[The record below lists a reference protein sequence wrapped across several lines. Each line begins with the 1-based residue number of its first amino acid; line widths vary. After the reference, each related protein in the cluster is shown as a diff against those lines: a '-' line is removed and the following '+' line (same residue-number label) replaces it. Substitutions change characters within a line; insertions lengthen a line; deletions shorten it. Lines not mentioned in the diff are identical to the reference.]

1 MGLVALL
8 SPVCFICLLVIILN
22 LFTNTTTNNNLKLG
36 WKQRLWIVLNLLMWA
51 YELFFTI
58 VICDGVEG
66 LNVHF
71 GSGLGDLLYVF
82 TLMGMALLHIVLL
95 AIFTYNH
102 LHTFFFVV
110 LMCMPVFPLM
120 LMHLNAA
127 RGNEENGYMISGN
140 HAGLYYNSQ
149 AQYEQRMRERE
160 AEEAKKPKKPEF
172 ATQFVSYLYDA
183 EHGEGKAQNHIGRC
197 YALGDGVEQ
206 NDSLAIKWY
215 RLAAEGGYDM
225 GQRNLGV
232 CYYKGLCGLDVDYTE
247 AVKWLRK
254 AAEQGNDDA
263 QYLMGCCYKDGK
275 GVEQNDEEAFRWLRL
290 AARQEHEGA
299 QKLLRENKQVW
310 QLSNK

>member
-1 MGLVALL
+1 MAVLAFIF
-8 SPVCFICLLVIILN
+8 PICFLCLLPIMVE
-22 LFTNTTTNNNLKLG
+22 LFSNEPNKKGRKLD
-36 WKQRLWIVLNLLMWA
+36 WEKRLWIVVNLLVWA
-51 YELFFTI
+51 YEIFFTM
-58 VICDGVEG
+58 VVSNVVDG
-66 LNVHF
+66 LSVHF
-71 GSGLGDLLYVF
+71 GGGLGDLLYLF
-82 TLMGMALLHIVLL
+82 TLAGIIVLHIILL
-95 AIFTYNH
+95 AVFSYKH
-102 LHTFFFVV
+102 LHVLFFIV
-110 LMCMPVFPLM
+110 LVCMPVYPLVS
-120 LMHLNAA
+120 MHLAAA
-127 RGNEENGYMISGN
+127 RGNEANGYTIMGN
-140 HAGLYYNSQ
+140 GAGLYYDAEAYRQ
-149 AQYEQRMRERE
+149 LRLHKREL
-160 AEEAKKPKKPEF
+160 EEAAKPKKPEF
-172 ATQFVSYLYDA
+172 ATQFESYLYDA
-183 EHGEGKAQNHIGRC
+183 EHGDLWAQNHIGRC

-225 GQRNLGV
+225 SQSNLGV
-232 CYYKGLCGLDVDYTE
+232 CYYKGLCGLDIDYIE

>member
-1 MGLVALL
+1 MGLVALMI
-8 SPVCFICLLVIILN
+8 PVCFLCLLVIILN
-22 LFTNTTTNNNLKLG
+22 LFTNTTNEKNLKLG
-36 WKQRLWIVLNLLMWA
+36 WKQRLWIVLNLLIWA

-58 VICDGVEG
+58 VVCDGVEG

-71 GSGLGDLLYVF
+71 GGGLGDLIYLFILV
-82 TLMGMALLHIVLL
+82 GMALLHIVLL
-95 AIFTYNH
+95 AIFTYNR
-102 LHTFFFVV
+102 LHTFFFVI

-120 LMHLNAA
+120 LMHVSAA
-127 RGNEENGYMISGN
+127 RGNEENDYMISGN
-140 HAGLYYNSQ
+140 CAGLYYNSQ
-149 AQYEQRMRERE
+149 ARYEQRMRERE

-172 ATQFVSYLYDA
+172 ATQFESYLYDA
-183 EHGEGKAQNHIGRC
+183 EHGDLWAQNHIGRC
-197 YALGDGVEQ
+197 YALGDSVAQ

-225 GQRNLGV
+225 SQRNLGV

-263 QYLMGCCYKDGK
+263 QYLMGCCYKEGK
-275 GVEQNDEEAFRWLRL
+275 GVEQNDEEAFQWLRL
-290 AARQEHEGA
+290 AARQEHEWA

-310 QLSNK
+310 

>member
-8 SPVCFICLLVIILN
+8 LPVCFICLLVIILN
-22 LFTNTTTNNNLKLG
+22 LFTNTANNNLKLG

-51 YELFFTI
+51 YEFFFM
-58 VICDGVEG
+58 VVVCEGVEN
-66 LNVHF
+66 LRVDF
-71 GSGLGDLLYVF
+71 GGGLGDLFYIFMLAGVV
-82 TLMGMALLHIVLL
+82 MLHIVLL
-95 AIFTYNH
+95 AICTYKH
-102 LHTFFFVV
+102 LQSVYFIILVC
-110 LMCMPVFPLM
+110 LPILPLAK
-120 LMHLNAA
+120 MHWDAA
-127 RGNEENGYMISGN
+127 RGKKENGYMTRGN
-140 HAGLYYNSQ
+140 STGLYYDAEAYRQ
-149 AQYEQRMRERE
+149 LRLHKREL
-160 AEEAKKPKKPEF
+160 EEAAKPKKPEF
-172 ATQFVSYLYDA
+172 ATQFESYLYDA
-183 EHGEGKAQNHIGRC
+183 EHGDLWAQNHIGRC

-225 GQRNLGV
+225 SQSNLGV
-232 CYYKGLCGLDVDYTE
+232 CYYKGLCGLDIDYIE

-263 QYLMGCCYKDGK
+263 QYLMRCCYKDGK

>member
-22 LFTNTTTNNNLKLG
+22 LFTNTTNNNQKFG
-36 WKQRLWIVLNLLMWA
+36 WKQRLWIIINLLVWA
-51 YELFFTI
+51 YEFFFM
-58 VICDGVEG
+58 VVVCEGVEN
-66 LNVHF
+66 LRVDF
-71 GSGLGDLLYVF
+71 GGGLGDLFYIFMLAGVV
-82 TLMGMALLHIVLL
+82 LLHIVLL

-102 LHTFFFVV
+102 LQTFFFVV

-127 RGNEENGYMISGN
+127 QGNEENDYMISGN
-140 HAGLYYNSQ
+140 WAGLYYNRQ

-172 ATQFVSYLYDA
+172 PTEFESYLYDA
-183 EHGEGKAQNHIGRC
+183 EHGDLWAQNHIGRC

-232 CYYKGLCGLDVDYTE
+232 CYYKGLCGLDIDYTE
-247 AVKWLRK
+247 AVKWLRN

-263 QYLMGCCYKDGK
+263 QYLMGYCYKDGK

-290 AARQEHEGA
+290 AARQEHERA
-299 QKLLRENKQVW
+299 QKLLRENKQIW
-310 QLSNK
+310 

>member
-1 MGLVALL
+1 MGLVAILI
-8 SPVCFICLLVIILN
+8 PICFICLLVIILN
-22 LFTNTTTNNNLKLG
+22 VFTNTTNENNLKLG
-36 WKQRLWIVLNLLMWA
+36 WQQRLWIVLNLLMWA

-71 GSGLGDLLYVF
+71 GGGLGDLLYVF
-82 TLMGMALLHIVLL
+82 ILVGMALLHIVLL
-95 AIFTYNH
+95 TIFTYKH
-102 LHTFFFVV
+102 LQTIFFIV
-110 LMCMPVFPLM
+110 LMCMPVFPLT

-127 RGNEENGYMISGN
+127 RGNEENNYMISGN
-140 HAGLYYNSQ
+140 YAGLYYNNK
-149 AQYEQRMRERE
+149 ARYELRMREWE

-172 ATQFVSYLYDA
+172 ATEFESRLYDA
-183 EHGEGKAQNHIGRC
+183 EHGDLWAQNHIGRC
-197 YALGDGVEQ
+197 YALGDGVER

-225 GQRNLGV
+225 SQRNLGV
-232 CYYKGLCGLDVDYTE
+232 CYYKGVCGLDVDYIE

-263 QYLMGCCYKDGK
+263 QYLMGCCYKEGK
-275 GVEQNDEEAFRWLRL
+275 GVEQNEEEAFRWLRL

-299 QKLLRENKQVW
+299 QKLLREHKQVW
-310 QLSNK
+310 